1 MLFISPGAQTPS
13 SMYFRQCYKMRHAL
27 EDPPARP
34 PLSPPPSPVPLC
46 LRQFHRRYPSSH
58 LQPLPPPPAPPPPPL
73 LPPLLRRPRRPPL
86 QLYGWASLRKLD
98 AFGRQFFFFPSRM
111 SLSLSLA
118 SHLVLAVPTP
128 RSSAALRGT
137 TDDVPRIPPVWAL
150 NVNGCPDGQQTAAV
164 SECLAA
170 AREAAQPSGLEV
182 LGFKMVNDGPAAHV
196 PPGCSYNRARKTA
209 IFNSNPA
216 GASSEWYQTVC
227 GQSSGNDSA
236 TPVSPLRVAVLCAG
250 GLRGFTAERAQRLVT
265 HLLSRARTDLFLCN
279 QPGDVLDTEA
289 RRVLESGAE
298 TVVEEDAWPYEHLKN
313 ALAYRTQI
321 RAFLAPTYEPATSRG
336 LPAVPAQYPPDD
348 DEGDSFVPPASGR
361 PPAIDKHPIT
371 STAHEWALR
380 VTQCYTASIRHND
393 RELRAPYDFF
403 VRTRPDLVFDA
414 PLPLPASWSTS
425 AVSSRARAYAG
436 PAHFTVAHQA
446 WQSDNCGGSAAAPEE
461 CMVMDDQFYVV
472 PEALAS
478 AVFSFGASRT
488 VTYDS
493 PDWCTEPPLR
503 NCRQRAGPGIC
514 RYRARFSEMDLTH
527 FVAVRHKLPVVVI
540 AVPAFLS
547 TQGVDANRDDQGVL
561 DAYHPRDWDEPR
573 ACEVGTTPLWAANLT
588 DLGQPLSP
596 RADGVPTVPPL
607 V

>member
-1 MLFISPGAQTPS
+1 MT
-13 SMYFRQCYKMRHAL
+13 
-27 EDPPARP
+27 
-34 PLSPPPSPVPLC
+34 
-46 LRQFHRRYPSSH
+46 
-58 LQPLPPPPAPPPPPL
+58 
-73 LPPLLRRPRRPPL
+73 
-86 QLYGWASLRKLD
+86 SLATQR
-98 AFGRQFFFFPSRM
+98 AM
-111 SLSLSLA
+111 ALSLA
-118 SHLVLAVPTP
+118 SHLALAVPMP
-128 RSSAALRGT
+128 HAMAALRGT
-137 TDDVPRIPPVWAL
+137 TDDVPRTPLGWTL
-150 NVNGCPDGQQTAAV
+150 NVNGCPAGQQNAAA

-182 LGFKMVNDGPAAHV
+182 LGFKTVNDGPAAHV

-227 GQSSGNDSA
+227 GQSLPENDSA
-236 TPVSPLRVAVLCAG
+236 TPVSPLRVAVLCSG

-298 TVVEEDAWPYEHLKN
+298 TVIEEDAWPYEHLKN
-313 ALAYRTQI
+313 LALVLGAD
-321 RAFLAPTYEPATSRG
+321 FLAPTWKPATSRG

-371 STAHEWALR
+371 STPHEWALR
-380 VTQCYTASIRHND
+380 VTQCYKASILHND
-393 RELRAPYDFF
+393 REGRAPYDFF

-446 WQSDNCGGSAAAPEE
+446 WQPNNCGGSAAAPEE
-461 CMVMDDQFYVV
+461 GMGMDDQYYIV
-472 PEALAS
+472 PEPLAS

-493 PDWCTEPPLR
+493 PDWCTKPPLR
-503 NCRQRAGPGIC
+503 NCRQQAGPGLC

-527 FVAVRHKLPVVVI
+527 FVAVRHKLPLVVI

-547 TQGVDANRDDQGVL
+547 TQGVDADRVDQGEL
-561 DAYHPRDWDEPR
+561 GAYHPRDWDEPR

-588 DLGQPLSP
+588 DLGPALSP
-596 RADGVPTVPPL
+596 RADGIPAVPP
-607 V
+607 

>member
-1 MLFISPGAQTPS
+1 MA
-13 SMYFRQCYKMRHAL
+13 
-27 EDPPARP
+27 
-34 PLSPPPSPVPLC
+34 
-46 LRQFHRRYPSSH
+46 
-58 LQPLPPPPAPPPPPL
+58 
-73 LPPLLRRPRRPPL
+73 
-86 QLYGWASLRKLD
+86 
-98 AFGRQFFFFPSRM
+98 
-111 SLSLSLA
+111 LSLA
-118 SHLVLAVPTP
+118 SHLALAVPTP
-128 RSSAALRGT
+128 HASAALRGT
-137 TDDVPRIPPVWAL
+137 TDDVPRTPPGWNL
-150 NVNGCPDGQQTAAV
+150 NVNGCPAGQQTAAA

-216 GASSEWYQTVC
+216 GASSEWYQAVC
-227 GQSSGNDSA
+227 GQSSGNGSA
-236 TPVSPLRVAVLCAG
+236 TPVSPLRIAVLCAG

-265 HLLSRARTDLFLCN
+265 HLFSRAHTDLFLCN

-321 RAFLAPTYEPATSRG
+321 KAFLAPTWEPVTRSG

-348 DEGDSFVPPASGR
+348 DDSWVPPASGR
-361 PPAIDKHPIT
+361 PPEIDKHPIMST
-371 STAHEWALR
+371 SHEWALR
-380 VTQCYTASIRHND
+380 VTQCYKASIRHND

-446 WQSDNCGGSAAAPEE
+446 WQSTNCGGSAAAPEE
-461 CMVMDDQFYVV
+461 CMIMDDQFYIV

-478 AVFSFGASRT
+478 AVFSFGESRT

-493 PDWCTEPPLR
+493 PDWCTKPPLR
-503 NCRQRAGPGIC
+503 HCRQPAEPGMC
-514 RYRARFSEMDLTH
+514 RYGARFSEMDLTH
-527 FVAVRHKLPVVVI
+527 FVAVRHKLPVAVI

-547 TQGVDANRDDQGVL
+547 TQGVDADRVDQGKL
-561 DAYHPRDWDEPR
+561 GAYHPTDWDEPR
-573 ACEVGTTPLWAANLT
+573 ACEVGTTPLWAADLS
-588 DLGQPLSP
+588 DLGGTPLSP
-596 RADGVPTVPPL
+596 RADGMPTAPP
-607 V
+607 